1 MKRLLAVCL
10 LALVIPADAQFRAPN
25 RDRDLPRRQA
35 PTPAPVLA
43 PLPDCDYRQMGRA
56 AAELIDATTAPTPE
70 PLEPE
75 ECFGRVCD
83 ARAARIA
90 AADFYARMAADESRW
105 VALDNA
111 RRACGF

>member
-1 MKRLLAVCL
+1 MKRLFAVCL
-10 LALVIPADAQFRAPN
+10 LALVIPAHAQFRAP
-25 RDRDLPRRQA
+25 RDMPRRG

-43 PLPDCDYRQMGRA
+43 PLPDCDYRALGRA
-56 AAELIDATTAPTPE
+56 AAELIDGTTAPTPE
-70 PLEPE
+70 PIDPE
-75 ECFGRVCD
+75 LCFGRVCD

-90 AADFYARMAADESRW
+90 AADFYARMAADEARW

>member
-25 RDRDLPRRQA
+25 RDRDLPRRHA
-35 PTPAPVLA
+35 PAPVLA
-43 PLPDCDYRQMGRA
+43 PPPDCDYRALGRA
-56 AAELIDATTAPTPE
+56 AAELIDGTTAPTPE
-70 PLEPE
+70 PIDPE
-75 ECFGRVCD
+75 LCFGRVCD

-90 AADFYARMAADESRW
+90 AADFYARMAADEARW

>member
-10 LALVIPADAQFRAPN
+10 LALVIPASAQFRAPN
-25 RDRDLPRRQA
+25 RDLPRRPS
-35 PTPAPVLA
+35 PTPAPILA
-43 PLPDCDYRQMGRA
+43 PLPDCDYRALGRA
-56 AAELIDATTAPTPE
+56 AAELIDGTTAPAQEPIDPE
-70 PLEPE
+70 L
-75 ECFGRVCD
+75 CFGRVCD